1 VQNATSHDEFFY
13 YPVKEE
19 DQETRRI
26 YLSEIR
32 FQMAM
37 ALEAHSE
44 NVAMICRYVL
54 DTSIAIFLGTKT
66 SSAHSG
72 AHLL

>member
-1 VQNATSHDEFFY
+1 
-13 YPVKEE
+13 
-19 DQETRRI
+19 
-26 YLSEIR
+26 
-32 FQMAM
+32 
-37 ALEAHSE
+37 
-44 NVAMICRYVL
+44 MICRYVL